1 MAVEN
6 GLNTSDVPQVISSGA
21 YRSVCVQLR
30 LYHLAVAAV
39 ERCEALAELEGAA
52 AVGAA
57 VWGVAIERYLTTYLL
72 VDASI
77 IAGRLGALRTVR
89 ITLPVLSR

>member
-1 MAVEN
+1 M
-6 GLNTSDVPQVISSGA
+6 NTSDVPQVISSGA

-57 VWGVAIERYLTTYLL
+57 QSAGPAFRVLKQLVHNWL
-72 VDASI
+72 VDTMQNGNRYGQSVI
-77 IAGRLGALRTVR
+77 LLFGNLRTV
-89 ITLPVLSR
+89 VHS